1 MVWEWEWEEDDG
13 SDMSDE
19 DPESQEQWNPYL
31 HSDSEGSDS
40 ENISLSTL
48 PTQTHTVTFKC
59 IGSVHDLAAQETLSK
74 MSKILREGGTVQT
87 KIEPEPDNQYDA
99 NAIAFMCRIDDNW
112 KRIGY
117 IVREC
122 LEHVHLALSERRIL
136 AVKISWAKYLTCWS
150 RSGPGF
156 YAGVNISIRGEWHR
170 DVIRSQSSY

>member
-19 DPESQEQWNPYL
+19 DPDSQEQCNPYL

-40 ENISLSTL
+40 ESISTL

-59 IGSVHDLAAQETLSK
+59 IGSVHDCTAQETLSK
-74 MSKILREGGTVQT
+74 TSKILREGGTVRT
-87 KIEPEPDNQYDA
+87 KIKPEPDNQYDA
-99 NAIAFMCRIDDNW
+99 NAIAFMCHIDGNW
-112 KRIGY
+112 QRIGY

-122 LEHVHLALSERRIL
+122 LEHVHLALSEGRIL
-136 AVKISWAKYLTCWS
+136 SVKISWAKYLTCWS

-156 YAGVNISIRGEWHR
+156 YAGVNISVRGEWHR
-170 DVIRSQSSY
+170 DVLRSQSSH